1 MGGAVTM
8 TAGAVKCSINS
19 EATDSAE
26 ERERRR
32 ERERERERERRRER
46 ERERGAIVYGCRTWL
61 RNRSPKWHNPHIG
74 RHTPEDEGPNVEET
88 SSSRS

>member
-1 MGGAVTM
+1 MTM

-32 ERERERERERRRER
+32 GREREGGK